1 MSGPDHPLAV
11 RFGCQNM
18 NDAMLSYSHTQ
29 DAIESALLFLPHA
42 PSASL
47 KMKRDT
53 RQSHSVGRTRP
64 KQPRQESADGR
75 ILHRNDFTV
84 PTLDFEGCL
93 GGF

>member
-1 MSGPDHPLAV
+1 
-11 RFGCQNM
+11 
-18 NDAMLSYSHTQ
+18 
-29 DAIESALLFLPHA
+29 
-42 PSASL
+42 
-47 KMKRDT
+47 MKRDT